1 MIRRELHD
9 GVLTVTIDRQDAKN
23 ALTLAMRHEIEGLP
37 DEVNGDDDVAVV
49 VFTATEPIFCAGAD
63 LKEIAAAGDAMPP
76 TRPGAALRA
85 ITKPCFAAVGG
96 ACVTGGLELALSCD
110 FIVASDRA
118 RFSDTHAKIGVLP
131 RWGMSALL
139 PRRVGLARAK
149 EISLSGRWVDADEAE
164 RIGLVNRVFPHDAW
178 RDRVMELAR
187 EIAGNPRKAVGATR
201 SLLDRGESLSLRDAL
216 ELEEDVAGAFTV
228 DPSSLRPARH
238 DRRQG

>member
-1 MIRRELHD
+1 MIRRELEE
-9 GVLTVTIDRQDAKN
+9 GVLFVTIDRQEAKN

-37 DEVNGDDDVAVV
+37 DEVNEDDDVAVV
-49 VFTATEPIFCAGAD
+49 VLTATEPVFCAGAD
-63 LKEIAAAGDAMPP
+63 LKEIAAAGDTMPP

-118 RFSDTHAKIGVLP
+118 RFCDTHAKIGVLP

-149 EISLSGRWVDADEAE
+149 EISLSGRWVDAHEAE
-164 RIGLVNRVFPHDAW
+164 RIGLVNRVFPHGEW
-178 RDRVMELAR
+178 RDRTRALAR
-187 EIAGNPRKAVGATR
+187 EIAGNPRAAVLATR
-201 SLLDRGESLSLRDAL
+201 QLLDRGEALSVRDAL

-228 DPSSLRPARH
+228 EPSTLRPAR
-238 DRRQG
+238 RGRKQG